1 MEQRVLSKSPTR
13 SRPEARATA
22 ITRAR
27 YARIA
32 AVYDAME
39 GLAERRSRPWRV
51 RLWELVSRALP
62 PRGRLL
68 EVGVGTGKNMPFW
81 PKSVEITAIDVTP
94 AMLEWARRRAERL
107 GLAAQLDLGDVQDL
121 PHADG
126 TFDVAVATFVFC
138 SVPDPVLGLQQLRR
152 VVRPGGAVVLMEHVR
167 SDNPTLGRAMDLLNP
182 PVVRLV
188 GANINRHTVA
198 NVGKAGL
205 LLEQVEDLGAGGI
218 FKLILAWVPGG
229 ASPPRD

>member
-1 MEQRVLSKSPTR
+1 
-13 SRPEARATA
+13 
-22 ITRAR
+22 
-27 YARIA
+27 
-32 AVYDAME
+32 ME
-39 GLAERRSRPWRV
+39 GLAERRYRPWRV
-51 RLWELVSRALP
+51 RLWELVGQALP

-81 PKSVEITAIDVTP
+81 PKSLEITAIDVTP
-94 AMLEWARRRAERL
+94 AMLEWARRRAEQL

-182 PVVRLV
+182 LVVRLV

-198 NVGKAGL
+198 NVGEAGL
-205 LLEQVEDLGAGGI
+205 LLEQVQDLEAGGI
-218 FKLILAWVPGG
+218 FKLILALVPEGNEQPAG
-229 ASPPRD
+229 

>member
-1 MEQRVLSKSPTR
+1 
-13 SRPEARATA
+13 
-22 ITRAR
+22 
-27 YARIA
+27 
-32 AVYDAME
+32 ME
-39 GLAERRSRPWRV
+39 GLAERRYRPWRV
-51 RLWELVSRALP
+51 RLWELVGQALP

-182 PVVRLV
+182 LVVRLV

-198 NVGKAGL
+198 NVGEAGL
-205 LLEQVEDLGAGGI
+205 LLEQVQDLEAGGI
-218 FKLILAWVPGG
+218 FKLILALVPEGNEQPGG
-229 ASPPRD
+229 